1 MNMVDGKIVKDTG
14 RVYADGGGIRAIVQH
29 DLDEGREV
37 TIGIRPHDLV
47 LAKGGDETIAEL
59 KVELVEMLGFEAFAH
74 GWLRQSGPTV
84 IARLEPEDAR
94 SVKAGSTVPLTAQP
108 SRVHLFDPKTGVSC
122 TAR

>member
-1 MNMVDGKIVKDTG
+1 MNMVDGKVVKDAG
-14 RVYADGGGIRAIVQH
+14 RVYAEGGGIRALIEN

-47 LAKGGDETIAEL
+47 LAKNGSDTVAEL

-84 IARLEPEDAR
+84 IARIEPEDAR
-94 SVKAGSTVPLTAQP
+94 SVKAGCTVALAAQP

-122 TAR
+122 AAR